1 MSCHSWADLAAR
13 GRDGLAEALTLL
25 VAPSMYAFAA
35 KPLANEKLKRIFMHL
50 KKEFRVGLI
59 GYGFAGK
66 TFHAPLVSSTPGLR
80 ITAVASRNAEKV
92 LTDLPEVTVA
102 SDPLSVINSDVDVI
116 VIASPSDTHA
126 ALADAALRH
135 GKHVVVDK
143 PFTLTVAEARALK
156 ALADTKGLL
165 LSVFQNRRWDTDFL
179 SVSNAISQGLL
190 GTVTHFESHFDRF
203 RPIVRD
209 RWRENAGAGSGLWY
223 DLGPHL
229 VDQALCLFGL
239 PDSVQA
245 NLAQQR
251 DGAKSDDW
259 AHVVLG
265 YGARRVLLHGAMLVA
280 GFAPRFVVHG
290 LKGSLVKRKPDRQE
304 QQLIS
309 GMRPGDAEWGVDPD
323 NLIYADENGHEH
335 SIEPTRGDQG
345 QYYRRIVQGLIDLS
359 QNPVTATQAIT
370 VMAII
375 EAAQQSSAMK
385 RTVELKFSVEE
396 NSAWADAMTS
406 ILAD

>member
-1 MSCHSWADLAAR
+1 
-13 GRDGLAEALTLL
+13 
-25 VAPSMYAFAA
+25 
-35 KPLANEKLKRIFMHL
+35 
-50 KKEFRVGLI
+50 
-59 GYGFAGK
+59 
-66 TFHAPLVSSTPGLR
+66 
-80 ITAVASRNAEKV
+80 
-92 LTDLPEVTVA
+92 
-102 SDPLSVINSDVDVI
+102 
-116 VIASPSDTHA
+116 
-126 ALADAALRH
+126 
-135 GKHVVVDK
+135 VVVDK

-165 LSVFQNRRWDTDFL
+165 LSVFQNRRWDSDFL
-179 SVSNAISQGLL
+179 SVSKAISQGLL

-209 RWRENAGAGSGLWY
+209 RWRESAGAGSGLWY

-265 YGARRVLLHGAMLVA
+265 YGSRRVLLHGAMLVA
-280 GFAPRFVVHG
+280 GFAPRVVVHG

-385 RTVELKFSVEE
+385 RTVELKFSLGQ
-396 NSAWADAMTS
+396 MR
-406 ILAD
+406 

>member
-1 MSCHSWADLAAR
+1 
-13 GRDGLAEALTLL
+13 
-25 VAPSMYAFAA
+25 
-35 KPLANEKLKRIFMHL
+35 MHL
-50 KKEFRVGLI
+50 KKAFRVGLI

-92 LTDLPEVTVA
+92 LADLPDVTVA
-102 SDPLSVINSDVDVI
+102 SDPLAVINGDVDMI

-126 ALADAALRH
+126 TLAEAALRH

-165 LSVFQNRRWDTDFL
+165 LSVFQNRRWDSDFL
-179 SVSNAISQGLL
+179 SVSKAISQGLL

-209 RWRENAGAGSGLWY
+209 RWRESAGAGSGLWY

-265 YGARRVLLHGAMLVA
+265 YGSRRVLLHGAMLVA

-290 LKGSLVKRKPDRQE
+290 LKGSLIKRMPDRQE
-304 QQLIS
+304 HQLIS
-309 GMRPGDAEWGVDPD
+309 GTRPGDAEWGVDPD
-323 NLIYADENGHEH
+323 KLIYADENGHEH
-335 SIEPTRGDQG
+335 SIESTPGDQG
-345 QYYRRIVQGLIDLS
+345 QYYRRIVQGLVDPLD
-359 QNPVTATQAIT
+359 NPVTATQAIT

-385 RTVELKFSVEE
+385 RTVELNFSVEE
-396 NSAWADAMTS
+396 NLAWVDAITTISAD
-406 ILAD
+406 